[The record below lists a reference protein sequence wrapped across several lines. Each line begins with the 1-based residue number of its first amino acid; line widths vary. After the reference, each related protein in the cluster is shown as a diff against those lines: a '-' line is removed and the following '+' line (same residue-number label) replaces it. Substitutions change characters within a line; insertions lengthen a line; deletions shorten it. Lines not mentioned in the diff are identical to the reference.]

1 MAFNPLASIRVYLRP
16 IMAVV
21 GILTMFIFV
30 FQFGRG
36 DIFESALGWFSSRN
50 RGPEVIKV
58 FGETVHESDLLR
70 DREDLEIVQEFLNN
84 FIRFGG
90 PANQTRMMQLFGRKI
105 FSTAGAFNTRTAQ
118 GLIDI
123 EIWRHLSQK
132 LSITIDD
139 ERLREFLNA
148 QLGTDPAKPF
158 WPAGSAFGEID
169 FIKLMARG
177 SRSGGGSDRV
187 KQALRSLA
195 TLTITRDAVLGAAS
209 NSMPMFP
216 MAAAEGIRFSPA
228 TSDPTP
234 GEFDEFFKA
243 RQTRVSAAVV
253 PLVASAELTDEVSKQ
268 VISPAEL
275 QDIYDRFKN
284 VEPVPGSPTPGFMTP
299 RNYRIS
305 WIAARPDN
313 AKAAL
318 TPALLQVARVLGP
331 VGAVGLHGAGPSAA
345 SALFTW
351 ADATT
356 PGRTE
361 IGDDIQ
367 PGVAFWCWLDP
378 LVNPVDRRQLAG
390 KLDPIEHKR
399 QDKAF
404 KPATPAVSPASLA
417 SLACPTHGPWSA
429 FLVTTGVPELQ
440 PRQARL
446 TRAATLAAL
455 TASGPGAQIFSA
467 LALATAPAAMPSL
480 DTVAKEAAALVLEE
494 SRKSSFSRMVNS
506 LTEEIRKAA
515 TDTGAGGLPGATA
528 DPVQTEEQIRS
539 KAISMGLAY
548 HSMQKPLDEES
559 LQSDTTVQPLIAA
572 YKENVEE
579 NAPNRSPL
587 DPVRREADADFGS
600 YIRNNLRGAF
610 QPQEVGSVSASFADP
625 DKPKNFYLFWA
636 PLIENPVVRLFDN
649 PQTKELVRNAII
661 KRRIADRLREKALKA
676 VTAVNALGRGAMTNL
691 DAKLQ
696 LQAIPELKGS
706 AECRFIESL
715 NAQTRTPAVMAN
727 MPVSYS
733 GNRIPRDVIKYAR
746 PETIE
751 TLAAQ
756 GAGKAVVVN
765 DVPGTDVY
773 VAWVTSL
780 TEPSPDEFTRAYQG
794 ATDRKTLGD
803 KDQLYGDLAQSRQAR
818 YADRVIRDLRRDS
831 TGKELDS
838 DGLLPLP
845 EGIRKR
851 FERTESESP

>member
-36 DIFESALGWFSSRN
+36 DLFESALAWFSKD
-50 RGPEVIKV
+50 RGPEVIKI
-58 FGETVHESDLLR
+58 FGETVRESDLIR
-70 DREDLEIVQEFLNN
+70 DREDMEIVQEFLNN

-132 LSITIDD
+132 LGIAIDD

-158 WPAGSAFGEID
+158 WPAGSGFAEID

-177 SRSGGGSDRV
+177 SRSSGGSERV

-209 NSMPMFP
+209 NAMPMFP
-216 MAAAEGIRFSPA
+216 MAGAEGLRFSPA
-228 TSDPTP
+228 STDPTP
-234 GEFDEFFKA
+234 GEFADFFKA

-253 PLVASAELTDEVSKQ
+253 PLVASPELVAEVSKQ
-268 VISPAEL
+268 TIAPAEL
-275 QDIYDRFKN
+275 QDFYERFKN

-299 RNYRIS
+299 RNYKIS
-305 WIAARPDN
+305 WVAARPDN

-318 TPALLQVARVLGP
+318 TPALLQATRVLGP
-331 VGAVGLHGAGPSAA
+331 LGAIGLHGAGPSAA

-399 QDKAF
+399 QDMAF
-404 KPATPAVSPASLA
+404 KPAKPAVSASSLA
-417 SLACPTHGPWSA
+417 SLACPTHGPWAA

-455 TASGPGAQIFSA
+455 TASGPGAQVFSA
-467 LALATAPAAMPSL
+467 LALATAPGAMPSM

-494 SRKSSFSRMVNS
+494 SRKSAFSRMVNS
-506 LTEEIRKAA
+506 LTEDIRKAA
-515 TDTGAGGLPGATA
+515 TDTGGISTAQA
-528 DPVQTEEQIRS
+528 DPVQTEEQLRS
-539 KAISMGLAY
+539 KAISMGFAY
-548 HSMQKPLDEES
+548 HSMSKPLDEET
-559 LQSDTTVQPLIAA
+559 LQSDTSVQPLIAA

-600 YIRNNLRGAF
+600 YIRNNLRGPF
-610 QPQEVGSVSASFADP
+610 QPQEVGSVSASFASP

-636 PLIENPVVRLFDN
+636 PTIENPVTRPFDA
-649 PQTKELVRNAII
+649 PQTKDLVRSEII
-661 KRRIADRLREKALKA
+661 KRRIADRLREQALKA
-676 VTAVNALGRGAMTNL
+676 VTAINALGRSAMTNL

-696 LQAIPELKGS
+696 LQTIPELKGS

-756 GAGKAVVVN
+756 GAGKAIVVN

-773 VAWVTSL
+773 VAWVTSV

-838 DGLLPLP
+838 DGFLPLP
-845 EGIRKR
+845 EGVRKR
-851 FERTESESP
+851 FDRTESESP